1 MSVSFNP
8 INHRNHPVQ
17 LNFWDDVGKVFGYT
31 PNPTVASVKPKGAT
45 GPQSIPILGCPIKTD
60 TIKTDTS
67 DCACQ
72 LKSNIMIQELAGSR
86 QKVQDYAY
94 SEIKASGNCD
104 NLAVLK
110 KYPEIEEKL
119 LNLPAR
125 SNTWQSLTNIIPKI
139 KFIRDKLLDGLGEAN
154 VGLGKCYGKR
164 NIDTNDTINQICYGI
179 QDNFQSRICNK
190 ESGCCMTLLSKAC
203 AN

>member
-17 LNFWDDVGKVFGYT
+17 LNFWEDVGRAFGYT
-31 PNPTVASVKPKGAT
+31 PTPRVVDAQPKSAT
-45 GPQSIPILGCPIKTD
+45 GQQSIPILGCPTHD
-60 TIKTDTS
+60 IKTDTS

-86 QKVQDYAY
+86 QKVQDSAY
-94 SEIKASGNCD
+94 SKIKASGNCD

-125 SNTWQSLTNIIPKI
+125 SNTWQSLTTVSYTHLTLP
-139 KFIRDKLLDGLGEAN
+139 
-154 VGLGKCYGKR
+154 
-164 NIDTNDTINQICYGI
+164 TN
-179 QDNFQSRICNK
+179 R
-190 ESGCCMTLLSKAC
+190 EV
-203 AN
+203 